1 MKIELISTEKMQRE
15 IPDLTQ
21 EQLRTLKKKAQKI
34 NVKIRVIK

>member
-21 EQLRTLKKKAQKI
+21 EQLRILRKKAEKI
-34 NVKIRVIK
+34 NVKLRVIK